1 MTLTVGIELQQKET
15 DEIYSTVANV
25 DLSRGGVGGTF
36 SNELFK
42 SCTLV
47 RGRLPLSRKWLTG
60 YMSFQCH
67 DK

>member
-42 SCTLV
+42 SCTAGTWASPIV
-47 RGRLPLSRKWLTG
+47 PEMVNWLHVVP
-60 YMSFQCH
+60 MS
-67 DK
+67 